1 MTTPMRKQYLQ
12 IKKRYPGTIVFF
24 RLGDFYETFDED
36 AQTVS
41 RVCDIVLTSRPVSKG
56 QRVPMAGVPYH
67 AVEGYI
73 AKLINAG
80 HRVAIVEQVRE
91 EAEKGLMPREVL
103 RVVTP
108 GTVVEPGLL
117 EAKKNNYLAA
127 IFPQD
132 KAVGLAY
139 ADITTGEFAATQW
152 EGEEALLR
160 AKEELSRLHPAES
173 LIPSKAQS
181 IDFSAELPLRFT
193 PFDAWRFEP
202 EEGEQT
208 LLQHFRVASL
218 EGYGLRDR
226 PLAIGAAGAI
236 LHYLNQNQPASLR
249 QIDSL
254 RGYFTSNFMALD
266 PSTRR
271 NLELIETIHERKVEG
286 SLFWVLDAT
295 LTAMGGRLLRQWLNQ
310 PLLDLQAL
318 NQRLDAVQAIYQA
331 GRVRI
336 ELREALKGL
345 RDLERLTSRAVQGIA
360 GPRDLLAIKE
370 VLETVPT
377 IKSLVS
383 TLDLEESHPLQAV
396 THALDPCPEGVG
408 LIARAI
414 ADDAPP
420 VLGSGNAIAV
430 GYSTELDA
438 LVKLSQGSK
447 EWLANLETQ
456 ERART
461 GIKSLKVRFNKVFGY
476 YIEVSQAN
484 LHLVPA
490 DYIRKQT
497 LVGGERFITPELKE
511 YEAQIF
517 NAQEIIRQLEF
528 QIFTQVLQESSAFAP
543 RLMQTARALAQLD
556 VFSAL
561 AEVAVRN
568 RYTRPIL
575 SEGDRIT
582 VREGRHPV
590 VELTVPK
597 EPFVPNDCYLS
608 SQDQIILLT
617 GPNMAGKSTYL
628 RQVALIVLMAQ
639 IGSFVPAEEAE
650 IGLVDRIF
658 TRIGAREDIASGQST
673 FMVEMIETAHILHQ
687 ATEKSLLILDE
698 IGRGTSTYDGISIA
712 WAVVEYIHNH
722 SRLQAKTLFATHYHE
737 LTELADFLPRVKNFN
752 VAVVEEGDQV
762 IFLRHIVPGGAD
774 RSYGIHVAR
783 LAGIPKEVI
792 NRAQKILVELEKGA
806 TPAER
811 APHRARPEQLALF
824 LTEPHPLLKELE
836 SLNLDSLSPL
846 DALSK
851 LHQWQ
856 KRLKEDKND

>member
-1 MTTPMRKQYLQ
+1 MTTPLRKQYLQ

-36 AQTVS
+36 AHTVS
-41 RVCDIVLTSRPVSKG
+41 RVCDIVLTSRPVAKA

-80 HRVAIVEQVRE
+80 HRVAIVEQIRE
-91 EAEKGLMPREVL
+91 ETEKGLMPREVV

-132 KAVGLAY
+132 RAVGLAY

-152 EGEEALLR
+152 EGEESLLR
-160 AKEELSRLHPAES
+160 AKEELSRLHPAEC
-173 LIPSKAQS
+173 LLPSKSEKSFAA
-181 IDFSAELPLRFT
+181 DLPLRFT
-193 PFDAWRFEP
+193 PYDAWRFDA
-202 EEGEQT
+202 EEAEQA
-208 LLQHFRVASL
+208 LLQHFGVASL
-218 EGYGLRDR
+218 EGYGLGDR
-226 PLAIGAAGAI
+226 PLATAAAGAI
-236 LHYLNQNQPASLR
+236 LYYLSQNQPDSLR
-249 QIDSL
+249 QLENL
-254 RGYFTSNFMALD
+254 RGYSTSSFMTLD
-266 PSTRR
+266 PATRR
-271 NLELIETIHERKVEG
+271 NLELTETIHDRKVEG
-286 SLFWVLDAT
+286 SLLWVLDAT
-295 LTAMGGRLLRQWLNQ
+295 LTPMGGRLLRQWLNQ
-310 PLLDLQAL
+310 PLLDIGTL
-318 NQRLDAVQAIYQA
+318 NQRLDAVQGIYQA

-336 ELREALKGL
+336 ELREALKAL
-345 RDLERLTSRAVQGIA
+345 RDVERLTSRVVQGIS

-370 VLETVPT
+370 VLQTAPT
-377 IKSLVS
+377 IKSIVS
-383 TLDLEESHPLQAV
+383 TLDLGEGHPLLA
-396 THALDPCPEGVG
+396 TSKDLDPCPEGVG
-408 LIARAI
+408 LISRAI

-420 VLGSGNAIAV
+420 VLGSGNAIAA
-430 GYSTELDA
+430 GYSAELDA

-447 EWLANLETQ
+447 EWLANLEAR
-456 ERART
+456 ERSRT

-484 LHLVPA
+484 LHLVPR

-511 YEAQIF
+511 YEAQIL
-517 NAQEIIRQLEF
+517 NAQENIRQLEA
-528 QIFTQVLQESSAFAP
+528 QIFAQLLQELSVFAP
-543 RLMQTARALAQLD
+543 RLMHTARALAQLD
-556 VFSAL
+556 VYSAL
-561 AEVAVRN
+561 AEVAIRN
-568 RYTRPIL
+568 RYIRPTL
-575 SEGDRIT
+575 SEDDRI
-582 VREGRHPV
+582 VIREGRHPV
-590 VELTVPK
+590 VELTVPE
-597 EPFVPNDCYLS
+597 EPFVPNDCHLS
-608 SQDQIILLT
+608 SQEQIILLT

-639 IGSFVPAEEAE
+639 IGSFVPAAEAE
-650 IGLVDRIF
+650 IGLIDRIF
-658 TRIGAREDIASGQST
+658 TRIGAREEIASGQST

-712 WAVVEYIHNH
+712 WAVVEYIHSH
-722 SRLQAKTLFATHYHE
+722 PRLRAKTLFATHYHE

-762 IFLRHIVPGGAD
+762 IFLRRIVPGGAD

-783 LAGIPKEVI
+783 LAGIPKGVI
-792 NRAQKILVELEKGA
+792 SRAQEILGELEKGA

-836 SLNLDSLSPL
+836 SLDLDSLSPL

-856 KRLKEDKND
+856 KRLKDEKSQ